1 MNGLHCNFQF
11 PRMILVNDQGH
22 YLFLFQ
28 AGVLAEFFYAHQFVL
43 ELVKLFADSL
53 QHSNALPVT
62 LPCNALYVLR
72 VDTQPLVFDFH
83 TLSIVLSRLC
93 CTLKCYL

>member
-1 MNGLHCNFQF
+1 
-11 PRMILVNDQGH
+11 MILVNDQGH

-43 ELVKLFADSL
+43 ELVKLFADGL
-53 QHSNALPVT
+53 QNSHALTVT
-62 LPCNALYVLR
+62 LSGNALYVLR

-83 TLSIVLSRLC
+83 TLSIALSRL
-93 CTLKCYL
+93 

>member
-1 MNGLHCNFQF
+1 MNGLHCSFQF

-28 AGVLAEFFYAHQFVL
+28 AGVLAVFFYANQFVL
-43 ELVKLFADSL
+43 ELVKLFADGL

-62 LPCNALYVLR
+62 LPCNALCALW
-72 VDTQPLVFDFH
+72 VDTQPLVFGFH
-83 TLSIVLSRLC
+83 TLYGFDSL
-93 CTLKCYL
+93 